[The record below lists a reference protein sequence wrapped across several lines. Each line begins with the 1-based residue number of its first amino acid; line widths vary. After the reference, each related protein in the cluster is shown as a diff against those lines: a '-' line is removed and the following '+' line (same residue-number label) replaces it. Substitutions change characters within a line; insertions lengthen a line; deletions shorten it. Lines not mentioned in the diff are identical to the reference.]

1 MSKKKSISLIVIVA
15 IICSVLSSLLTV
27 VIVNKTG
34 ILNGTTS
41 TSQGTSSKI
50 VVSSDKSTNVYQ
62 AVSEKAKPSV
72 VGITTTTI
80 SSDNMFSMPTESTG
94 VGTGIIVDSNG
105 YILTNSHVISDGK
118 AKSVNVLF
126 KDGSSI
132 DGHVLWY
139 DSQLDLAIVKVNKTG
154 LTAAELGDSDKVQIG
169 DISIAIGNPYG
180 LDLAGTV
187 TQGIISGLD
196 RTISTE
202 ETTMTGLIQTD
213 ASINAGNSGGPL
225 LNSSGEVIGINTA
238 KASEGEGLGFSI
250 PINTAKPIIESII
263 KNDIYNSLI
272 PENKTL
278 KDIKIIDYFPA
289 EIINNLQEKL
299 LEKDKQLSSLKTLL
313 QDISKDY
320 DKSSEEIKSI
330 KDTLETKE
338 NLIIEYKEK
347 IDTLTSLVTEYRE
360 YKEDYL
366 NLKSKYESSLQKN
379 SDIQYELKELRLEKS
394 NLEKTIEII
403 NNQLQEYKDNI
414 NQIKLEHKESIA
426 EKNNEINKMQKDFEE
441 HLLKENEK
449 LEPFIRGRKSSY
461 CYKYIILY
469 YTCKTNS
476 ILYIR

>member
-27 VIVNKTG
+27 VVVNKTG

-72 VGITTTTI
+72 VGITTTTV

-118 AKSVNVLF
+118 AKTVSVLF
-126 KDGSSI
+126 NDGSTV
-132 DGHVLWY
+132 DGQVYWY

-154 LTAAELGDSDKVQIG
+154 LTAAELGDSDKVKIG

-238 KASEGEGLGFSI
+238 K
-250 PINTAKPIIESII
+250 PIIESII
-263 KNDIYNSLI
+263 KNGSY
-272 PENKTL
+272 EKVTL
-278 KDIKIIDYFPA
+278 GIKGTDASTYA
-289 EIINNLQEKL
+289 KYSNQ
-299 LEKDKQLSSLKTLL
+299 QLSSEDGVYVSEVVSGSAAEKAGVKSG
-313 QDISKDY
+313 DI
-320 DKSSEEIKSI
+320 I
-330 KDTLETKE
+330 T
-338 NLIIEYKEK
+338 K
-347 IDTLTSLVTEYRE
+347 IDDTDLSVMSDLTKHLYNYTTGDSATLVVNRNG
-360 YKEDYL
+360 KEVKL
-366 NLKSKYESSLQKN
+366 NVK
-379 SDIQYELKELRLEKS
+379 
-394 NLEKTIEII
+394 
-403 NNQLQEYKDNI
+403 
-414 NQIKLEHKESIA
+414 
-426 EKNNEINKMQKDFEE
+426 F
-441 HLLKENEK
+441 
-449 LEPFIRGRKSSY
+449 
-461 CYKYIILY
+461 
-469 YTCKTNS
+469 
-476 ILYIR
+476 

>member
-72 VGITTTTI
+72 VGITTTTV

-118 AKSVNVLF
+118 AKTVSVLF
-126 KDGSSI
+126 NDGSTV
-132 DGHVLWY
+132 DGQVYWY

-238 KASEGEGLGFSI
+238 K
-250 PINTAKPIIESII
+250 PIIESII
-263 KNDIYNSLI
+263 KNGSY
-272 PENKTL
+272 EKVTL
-278 KDIKIIDYFPA
+278 GIKGTDASTYA
-289 EIINNLQEKL
+289 KYSNQ
-299 LEKDKQLSSLKTLL
+299 QLSSEDGVYVSEVVSGSAAEKAGVKSG
-313 QDISKDY
+313 DI
-320 DKSSEEIKSI
+320 I
-330 KDTLETKE
+330 T
-338 NLIIEYKEK
+338 K
-347 IDTLTSLVTEYRE
+347 IDDTDLSVMSDLTKHLYNYTTGDSATLVVNRNG
-360 YKEDYL
+360 KEVKL
-366 NLKSKYESSLQKN
+366 NVK
-379 SDIQYELKELRLEKS
+379 
-394 NLEKTIEII
+394 
-403 NNQLQEYKDNI
+403 
-414 NQIKLEHKESIA
+414 
-426 EKNNEINKMQKDFEE
+426 F
-441 HLLKENEK
+441 
-449 LEPFIRGRKSSY
+449 
-461 CYKYIILY
+461 
-469 YTCKTNS
+469 
-476 ILYIR
+476 